1 MVACNKVVEFLLVF
15 FLAVSCSNTYAE
27 YAVPIPQF
35 EALERGGFRVYIPA
49 LEDVNRFRFSA
60 NKNEDLPKIKNGKI
74 YGETSTPV
82 DGVLMIEFNEQ
93 LRVGDTIN
101 YRVQVN
107 KGFFGYRREDLT
119 WTIEK
124 KDLKDEYSPLG
135 PTCRKSSTTVNGKT
149 SCIERTILLDEFTG
163 SSIDTDKWT
172 VEHMMLTYEPPTF
185 EFNYYENSDSTRFIS
200 DGVLYLKPVLPASDN
215 HIRRP
220 LDLRN
225 GCTGDTEATCYY
237 KPAGA
242 FYSPPVKSARIT
254 SKISFKYGVIEIKAK
269 LPAGDWISP
278 IIELQMKDKVSGLSS
293 PKVVIAYAR
302 GNDRLVPTNGGG
314 DIGSRVLYAGPVLT
328 YEESGHSSRL
338 KKHVDSIAFHNDFHV
353 YKLEWVPGKMSFYI
367 DGFLY
372 GEVST
377 AQGFQEFAS
386 TAPEAPY
393 DREYVLSLGTA
404 VGGLIDFPDG
414 YVSGENAKP
423 WSDAERNYIV
433 SFFNGKEK
441 WSRTWNEDRPALQI
455 DYVKVTAV

>member
-1 MVACNKVVEFLLVF
+1 MVACNKVVEFLSVF
-15 FLAVSCSNTYAE
+15 FLLVACTNTYAQ
-27 YAVPIPQF
+27 YAVPLPQF
-35 EALERGGFRVYIPA
+35 EALKRGGFRVYIPV
-49 LEDVNRFRFSA
+49 LEDVNRFRFNA
-60 NKNEDLPKIKNGKI
+60 DKNEDISNFKTGKI

-82 DGVLMIEFNEQ
+82 DGVLIIEFKEQ

-101 YRVQVN
+101 YRMQVI
-107 KGFFGYRREDLT
+107 KGILGYRREDLT
-119 WTIEK
+119 WTVEK
-124 KDLKDEYSPLG
+124 EDLKDEYSPLG
-135 PTCRKSSTTVNGKT
+135 PTCRKSSTTVNGKI

-163 SSIDTDKWT
+163 PSIDTNKWT
-172 VEHMMLTYEPPTF
+172 VEHMTLAYEPPTF
-185 EFNYYENSDSTRFIS
+185 EFNYYENTNSTRFVR
-200 DGVLYLKPVLPASDN
+200 DGVLYLKPIFLDDDN
-215 HIRRP
+215 HIRKI

-225 GCTGDTEATCYY
+225 GCTGETETTCYY
-237 KPAGA
+237 KPRGIY
-242 FYSPPVKSARIT
+242 YSPPVKSARIT
-254 SKISFKYGVIEIKAK
+254 SKISFKYGKIEIKAN
-269 LPAGDWISP
+269 LPAGDWIFP

-314 DIGSRVLYAGPVLT
+314 DIGSRVLYAGPVFT

-404 VGGLIDFPDG
+404 VGGIIDFPDG
-414 YVSGENAKP
+414 YVSGDNQKP
-423 WSDAERNYIV
+423 WHNMERNFLKT
-433 SFFNGKEK
+433 FFDGKGE
-441 WSRTWNEDRPALQI
+441 WSRTWNEDHPALQI
-455 DYVKVTAV
+455 DYVRVTAV